1 MIEEHRTARAEQAQ
15 PLQKS
20 VAATGRR
27 AALVSLGARLVRE
40 KPLGFTG
47 AVITLLLLIVGI
59 SADVLA
65 PYGFND
71 VHLIDSLSPPSA
83 QYLLGTDNLGRDLLS
98 RIIYG
103 ARISMI
109 IGLAATSL
117 STIISTVIGVAS
129 GYFGGFVDMVLQR
142 LVDAWMVFPGLVL
155 LMAIISLLGPG
166 LWQIIIVLG
175 VSLGIGG
182 SRVIRSAVMAIKE
195 NTYMEA
201 ARAVGC
207 SPMVIATRHILPN
220 IMAPIIV
227 LFSTRVAGVILAEAS
242 LSFLGLGI
250 PPPVPSWGGMLSGA
264 GRTYMTR
271 APWMAIWPGLALTIV
286 VYGIN
291 MFGDAVRDLLDPRLR
306 GGIGRYSGAKVKRE
320 RVPGDK

>member
-1 MIEEHRTARAEQAQ
+1 
-15 PLQKS
+15 
-20 VAATGRR
+20 
-27 AALVSLGARLVRE
+27 
-40 KPLGFTG
+40 
-47 AVITLLLLIVGI
+47 
-59 SADVLA
+59 
-65 PYGFND
+65 
-71 VHLIDSLSPPSA
+71 
-83 QYLLGTDNLGRDLLS
+83 
-98 RIIYG
+98 
-103 ARISMI
+103 
-109 IGLAATSL
+109 
-117 STIISTVIGVAS
+117 
-129 GYFGGFVDMVLQR
+129 
-142 LVDAWMVFPGLVL
+142 
-155 LMAIISLLGPG
+155 
-166 LWQIIIVLG
+166 
-175 VSLGIGG
+175 
-182 SRVIRSAVMAIKE
+182 
-195 NTYMEA
+195 MEA